1 LLAHGDIRHGA
12 NCALYDLLRTTY
24 VNVFGFLALLVFFLP
39 PYAGA
44 FGLLAFLPRWRWLL
58 PAAALAA
65 VACILVGRKL
75 SMHEARFGPGLDVLL
90 LITVGFGFTA
100 GFIARASL
108 LIAQAYRPHWARPNL
123 ILPIAFVATPLVFVG
138 LIEIPRSLQAI

>member
-1 LLAHGDIRHGA
+1 MHCWRMAISAMELEPLS
-12 NCALYDLLRTTY
+12 DLLRTTY
-24 VNVFGFLALLVFFLP
+24 LHVVGFLAVLLFFLP
-39 PYAGA
+39 SYAGA

-75 SMHEARFGPGLDVLL
+75 FMHEARFGPGLDVLL

-108 LIAQAYRPHWARPNL
+108 MIAQVYRPHWARPKL
-123 ILPIAFVATPLVFVG
+123 ILPITFVVMPLVLVG
-138 LIEIPRSLQAI
+138 LIKIMIALG